1 MSKTGARMSKSGTRM
16 SKSGKIGVNKGGEWW
31 DIVVVCDKNERN

>member
-31 DIVVVCDKNERN
+31 DIVTGGVRQE